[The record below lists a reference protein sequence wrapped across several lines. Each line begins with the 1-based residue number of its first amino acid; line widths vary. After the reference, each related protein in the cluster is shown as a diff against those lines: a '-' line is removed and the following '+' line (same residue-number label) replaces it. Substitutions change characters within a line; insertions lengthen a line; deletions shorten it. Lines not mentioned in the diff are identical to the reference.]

1 MAAMLTEEEFSKNL
15 NTKFR
20 AGLDDG
26 VEVDLELTE
35 VKGYAS
41 KAIEPKGMER
51 FSVFFMGEPI
61 APQLSQKVY
70 SFQHD
75 QMGEFD
81 IFIVPVARDEKGS
94 RYQAVF
100 NYFQSQDSEG

>member
-1 MAAMLTEEEFSKNL
+1 MAAILTEEEFSKYL

-20 AGLDDG
+20 AGFDG
-26 VEVDLELTE
+26 KAEVDLELTE
-35 VKGYAS
+35 VKGYVG

-51 FSVFFMGEPI
+51 FSLFFKGELS
-61 APQLSQKVY
+61 APELSQKVY

-81 IFIVPVARDEKGS
+81 IFIVPIARDDKGF

-100 NYFQSQDSEG
+100 NYFKSQDSEG